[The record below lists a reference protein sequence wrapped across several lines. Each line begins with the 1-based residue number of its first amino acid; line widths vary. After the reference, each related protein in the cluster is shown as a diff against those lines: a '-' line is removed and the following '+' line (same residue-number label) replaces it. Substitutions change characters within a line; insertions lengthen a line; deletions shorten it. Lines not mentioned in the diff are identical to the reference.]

1 MEEEVQEHEEEVV
14 DEEQQPVGESVQK
27 LEPRVPSV
35 VVEASAAARYAAGE
49 VRRPGLVGSAVGL
62 ARSLYCRC
70 EPTAKGLYAKY
81 KPAAD
86 EVAVLAWRSLSRL
99 PLVTR
104 LVVPVGAHLSEKYNE
119 AVRCSAKKGYS
130 ISAHLPLVPTER
142 IVQFLAGKATAK
154 SL

>member
-1 MEEEVQEHEEEVV
+1 MRQVA
-14 DEEQQPVGESVQK
+14 ESVQK
-27 LEPRVPSV
+27 LEPPVPSV

-49 VRRPGLVGSAVGL
+49 VRRAGLVGSAVGL

-86 EVAVLAWRSLSRL
+86 EVMSRL
-99 PLVTR
+99 LLVTR
-104 LVVPVGAHLSEKYNE
+104 LVVPAGVHLSEKYNE

-130 ISAHLPLVPTER
+130 ISAHLPLVPTKR

>member
-1 MEEEVQEHEEEVV
+1 
-14 DEEQQPVGESVQK
+14 VG
-27 LEPRVPSV
+27 R
-35 VVEASAAARYAAGE
+35 AGS
-49 VRRPGLVGSAVGL
+49 PLHHG
-62 ARSLYCRC
+62 

-86 EVAVLAWRSLSRL
+86 EVAISAWRSLSRL

-119 AVRCSAKKGYS
+119 VVRCFAKKGYS